1 MSDAASHIELSL
13 VSHTNAGKTT
23 LARTLLGH
31 DVGEVRDEPHVTAV
45 AEPHVMIEDA
55 QGDLLR
61 LWDTPGFGDSA
72 RLAKRLRQQGNP
84 IGWFLSEVWDRWR
97 DRPFWSSQQAI
108 KNVREEADVVLYLVN
123 ASEDPQDAGYVAPEM
138 QILEWI
144 GKPVLVLLNQIGEPR
159 PRAQEEAEEARWRNH
174 VGGYGFVR
182 GVLTLDAFA
191 RCWVQ
196 ELSLLRSVGVVLP
209 EAKRPAFERLAA
221 AWQARRMDAFEAAM
235 RALAEQLAR
244 AACDSETLDADGIG
258 ATLREVG
265 KAIGLGREGESGPK
279 ERAMQK
285 LAERLDAETRRST
298 DQLIEVHGLGGR
310 AAVEVLARLAGNFAL
325 EERVSEGKA
334 AMLGGLVS
342 GALSGLAADLATGGL
357 TFGAGLLTGGLL
369 GAIGAAGLA
378 KGYNM
383 VRGGDATTMRWSDEF
398 LDGLFA
404 SAVLRYL
411 AVAHYGRGRGDWKQS
426 EYPPFWKNEVTA
438 VVDSRRPSL
447 SATWR
452 ERSAGGDSEKLVE
465 ALCVELSAA
474 TLALL
479 DRLYPG
485 ALDAQR
491 ADPVAVKTES
501 V

>member
-1 MSDAASHIELSL
+1 
-13 VSHTNAGKTT
+13 
-23 LARTLLGH
+23 
-31 DVGEVRDEPHVTAV
+31 
-45 AEPHVMIEDA
+45 
-55 QGDLLR
+55 
-61 LWDTPGFGDSA
+61 
-72 RLAKRLRQQGNP
+72 
-84 IGWFLSEVWDRWR
+84 
-97 DRPFWSSQQAI
+97 
-108 KNVREEADVVLYLVN
+108 
-123 ASEDPQDAGYVAPEM
+123 
-138 QILEWI
+138 
-144 GKPVLVLLNQIGEPR
+144 
-159 PRAQEEAEEARWRNH
+159 
-174 VGGYGFVR
+174 
-182 GVLTLDAFA
+182 
-191 RCWVQ
+191 
-196 ELSLLRSVGVVLP
+196 
-209 EAKRPAFERLAA
+209 
-221 AWQARRMDAFEAAM
+221 
-235 RALAEQLAR
+235 
-244 AACDSETLDADGIG
+244 
-258 ATLREVG
+258 
-265 KAIGLGREGESGPK
+265 
-279 ERAMQK
+279 MQK

-438 VVDSRRPSL
+438 VVESRRPSL

-452 ERSAGGDSEKLVE
+452 ERSAGGDSGKLVE
-465 ALCVELSAA
+465 ALCVELGAA

-501 V
+501 A